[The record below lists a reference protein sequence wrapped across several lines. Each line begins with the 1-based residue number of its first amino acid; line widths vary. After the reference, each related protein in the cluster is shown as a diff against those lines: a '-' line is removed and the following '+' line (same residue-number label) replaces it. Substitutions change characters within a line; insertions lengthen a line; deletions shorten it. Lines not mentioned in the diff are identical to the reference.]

1 MAYPD
6 LRYNYSY
13 VEFITSS
20 SHNIDRN
27 SCTDQKKKKK
37 GSYTLFTLPNFLVPK
52 GIGFPLRINAEV
64 YLFPFLFFS

>member
-20 SHNIDRN
+20 SYNIDRN

-37 GSYTLFTLPNFLVPK
+37 EFIPSLLYPIF
-52 GIGFPLRINAEV
+52 
-64 YLFPFLFFS
+64 

>member
-20 SHNIDRN
+20 SYNIDRN
-27 SCTDQKKKKK
+27 SCTDPKKKKK
-37 GSYTLFTLPNFLVPK
+37 GKLY
-52 GIGFPLRINAEV
+52 PL
-64 YLFPFLFFS
+64 YSTQFFSYLKE